1 MTDRWQTTAIVCRG
15 GLDRSTEILSKS
27 LSDPGV
33 AITLTNFEPAID
45 GGYYRVQGYQPYT
58 DSLTVVPANTG
69 FTTTPILAVKVAFS
83 TVLAYRQYDTN
94 DYRVY
99 SLGGT
104 TWTQENADVRT
115 GTITKAR
122 FFSYFLF
129 QENCVLTDGAN
140 PALKLYA
147 SGGISDTLING
158 TGAPA
163 DPKYAA
169 LFAGRL
175 VLAGYSS
182 NKSALSLSAPNDD
195 TDFDAANDA
204 IELNVGDEIVGLKT
218 FRDVLYIFCQNS
230 IFSLSGSTTD
240 DFIVKAVT
248 TELGCISA
256 DSIVEVGGDVLFL
269 AADGIRTIAATE
281 RVGDIELASISK
293 KINPV
298 IRDLIGSYSAN
309 AFSACAI
316 NKKSQYRLFYYNANI
331 ADSTQGGIL
340 GKLEGRDNGLQYA
353 WSQLKGFPV
362 YCCDSAYVG
371 SSDQEFSIFGHP
383 TNGIVYKMESGN
395 GLNGEAIEAVY
406 QTPYLSL
413 GEDPEIRKVIHK
425 IRVFTEA
432 YGDFQTILECLL
444 DFENTNIL
452 QPPAILVDTSAG
464 GDVYGSAVYGTSL
477 YASVSAPIIE
487 RNLIGSG
494 KYISFRFTDSSTR
507 APFRIDSFTLQY
519 ATKGRR

>member
-104 TWTQENADVRT
+104 TWTQENTATRT

-122 FFSYFLF
+122 FQSYFNV
-129 QENCVLTDGAN
+129 QENCILTDGAN

-147 SGGISDTLING
+147 SGGISDVLING

-163 DPKYAA
+163 DPKYSAF
-169 LFAGRL
+169 FAQRL
-175 VLAGYSS
+175 VLSGYSS
-182 NKSALSLSAPNDD
+182 NKSAISLSAPDDD

-204 IELNVGDEIVGLKT
+204 IEINVGDEVVGLKT
-218 FRDVLYIFCQNS
+218 FRETLYIFCQNS
-230 IFSLSGSTTD
+230 IWSLSGTTSS
-240 DFIVKAVT
+240 DFTLKPVT
-248 TELGCISA
+248 RELGCISG

-309 AFSACAI
+309 AFSACVV
-316 NKKSQYRLFYYNANI
+316 NKKAQYRLFYYDANI

-340 GKLEGRDNGLQYA
+340 GKLEGRDTGLQYA

-383 TNGIVYKMESGN
+383 TNGIVYKLESGN
-395 GLNGEAIEAVY
+395 SLNGENVEAVY
-406 QTPYLSL
+406 QSPYLSL
-413 GEDPEIRKVIHK
+413 GEDPELRKVLFK

-432 YGDFQTILECLL
+432 YGDFQTILNVLY
-444 DFENTNIL
+444 DFEDPNVL
-452 QPPAILVDTSAG
+452 QPESILVDTIAG
-464 GDVYGSAVYGTSL
+464 GAVYGTAIYGTST
-477 YASVSAPIIE
+477 YASISAPIIE
-487 RNLIGSG
+487 RNVIGSG
-494 KYISFRFTDSSTR
+494 KYVSFRFTDTSTR
-507 APFRIDSFTLQY
+507 APFRIDSYTVQY